1 MSGGIQPF
9 SFSTAGKIL
18 FGSGQSKHA
27 ANLITAFGSTVMVV
41 HGASHMRVEWL
52 LNDVLE
58 RGGDVSCL
66 SCPDEPSLMLLE
78 TAVDVA
84 RAIQPDVVVSVG
96 GGSAIDLGKAVAA
109 LTPAMGQAIEYL
121 EVIGAGKKLDN
132 QPLPFVAIPTT
143 AGTGAE
149 VTKNAVISVLQKKRK
164 VSLRDERM
172 MADIAIIDPRLTDGL
187 PRNITLSAGLDAI
200 TQVVEPYI
208 SCKATPF
215 SDALCKPAIP
225 RGLAALK
232 RLMEG
237 EDAAA
242 RDEIAW
248 VSLCSGLALANSGL
262 GAVHGFAGVIGGHC
276 GAPHGAICGALLPH
290 VLRSNAKASVDQ
302 PHYAGRISEVCESV
316 AEFTGAQDS
325 DVALKMFEEW
335 IHQNGLSRLSD
346 MGVQT
351 GDHGEIVE
359 AAQASSSMKGNPV
372 ALSNEALLGVLAS
385 AG

>member
-1 MSGGIQPF
+1 MYEGIQPF

-27 ANLITAFGSTVMVV
+27 ARLITAFGPTVMVV
-41 HGASHMRVEWL
+41 HGALHMRAEWL
-52 LNDVLE
+52 LNDIME
-58 RGGDVSCL
+58 QGGDVSCL

-84 RAIQPDVVVSVG
+84 RAIKPDVIVSVG

-109 LTPAMGQAIEYL
+109 LMPAKGQAIDYL
-121 EVIGAGKKLDN
+121 EVVGAGKKLDS

-164 VSLRDERM
+164 VSLRDDRM
-172 MADIAIIDPRLTDGL
+172 MADVAIVDPRLTDGL

-200 TQVVEPYI
+200 TQVIEPYI
-208 SCKATPF
+208 SCKGTPL

-225 RGLAALK
+225 RGLAALG

-237 EDAAA
+237 EDADA

-248 VSLCSGLALANSGL
+248 VSLCGGLALANSGL

-290 VLRSNAKASVDQ
+290 VLRCNAKASIDQ
-302 PHYAGRISEVCESV
+302 SHYAARISEVCESISK
-316 AEFTGAQDS
+316 FTGAQES
-325 DVALKMFEEW
+325 DVALKLFEEW
-335 IHQNGLSRLSD
+335 IHRNGLSRLSD
-346 MGVQT
+346 MGVQPR
-351 GDHGEIVE
+351 DHGEIVE

-372 ALSNEALLGVLAS
+372 ALSNEELLGVLAS